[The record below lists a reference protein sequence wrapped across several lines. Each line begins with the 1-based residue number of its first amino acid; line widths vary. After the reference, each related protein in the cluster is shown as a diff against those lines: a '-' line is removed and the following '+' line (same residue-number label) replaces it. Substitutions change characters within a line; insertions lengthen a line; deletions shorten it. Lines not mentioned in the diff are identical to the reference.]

1 MCPMRRAFAEARS
14 AAGRRPVL
22 LFRPPSPPGAGGR
35 PLNAPVA
42 AALDSRRSES
52 TTGVRTGQ
60 TWRPLRYFNYYRIA
74 LATIFSVVFLVRIGP
89 RILGNHEPL
98 LFQSVA
104 LTYLALALLS
114 AFTIHS
120 KRPAFAIQVNAQV
133 LIDIAA
139 LTLMM
144 HASGGLTSGLG
155 ILMVVS
161 IAGAGVMV
169 VGRVAMLH
177 AALATLAVLGEQTY
191 AHLTASFDTTAY
203 TQAGLLGI
211 TFFATALVAYVL
223 ANRARESEAL
233 ARQRGVDL
241 ANLEQVND
249 YIIRHMQSGVV
260 VVDRDEN
267 VRLINDAAWNLLAR
281 PTLAR
286 EQQLEQLSAPLRDRM
301 RRWRNDGDPQDQP
314 LQAAQD
320 GAQVIPRFAHIGSD
334 VQAATA
340 IFLED
345 ATEANQRLQQLKLA
359 SLGRLTASIAH
370 EIRNPL
376 GAISHAAQLLG
387 ESAQL
392 DRNDRR
398 LTQIISEH
406 SKRMNAIIENVLQL
420 SRRETSHPRSFTLLA
435 WLHGFAEEL
444 QAVQK
449 LSSTQLQIEVKPAE
463 LEVHIDPTH
472 LQQVLWNLCGN
483 ALEHAAAPDQS
494 PSLQLKGGLSEYGTP
509 YLDVIDNGPGIG
521 ADIAEQIF
529 EPFYTTASHG
539 TGLGL
544 YISRELCECNRARL
558 NYLRPATGGSC
569 FRISFSSP
577 ERKTA

>member
-1 MCPMRRAFAEARS
+1 M
-14 AAGRRPVL
+14 AAVTDPAHTDQTLGL
-22 LFRPPSPPGAGGR
+22 
-35 PLNAPVA
+35 
-42 AALDSRRSES
+42 
-52 TTGVRTGQ
+52 RTAQ
-60 TWRPLRYFNYYRIA
+60 TWRPLRYFNYYRIV

-89 RILGNHEPL
+89 RILGDFQPF
-98 LFQSVA
+98 LFQTVSLA
-104 LTYLALALLS
+104 YLAFALLS
-114 AFTIHS
+114 SYTIHI
-120 KRPAFAIQVNAQV
+120 KRPSFAIQVNAQV
-133 LIDIAA
+133 LIDITA

-155 ILMVVS
+155 ILIVVA
-161 IAGAGVMV
+161 IAGAGVMM
-169 VGRVAMLH
+169 VGRLAMLY

-191 AHLTASFDTTAY
+191 AHLADSFETTAY

-211 TFFATALVAYVL
+211 TFFATALLAYVL

-281 PTLAR
+281 PALAR
-286 EQQLEQLSAPLRDRM
+286 EQQLDQLSTQLRDRL
-301 RRWRNDGDPQDQP
+301 RRWRDNGETQNEPF
-314 LQAAQD
+314 QAAQD
-320 GAQVIPRFAHIGSD
+320 GAQVIPRFARIGSD
-334 VQAATA
+334 QQAATA

-387 ESAQL
+387 ESPQL
-392 DRNDRR
+392 DHNDQR
-398 LTQIISEH
+398 LTQIISDH
-406 SKRMNAIIENVLQL
+406 SRRMNAIIENVLQL
-420 SRRETSHPRSFTLLA
+420 SRRETSHPRSFALQP
-435 WLHGFAEEL
+435 WLQGFAEEL
-444 QAVQK
+444 KAVQK
-449 LSSTQLQIEVKPAE
+449 LPGEQLQVQVQPAE
-463 LEVHIDPTH
+463 LEIHIDPTH

-483 ALEHAAAPDQS
+483 ALEHAAAPDRAAQVR
-494 PSLQLKGGLSEYGTP
+494 LIGGLNEYGNP
-509 YLDVIDNGPGIG
+509 YLDVIDNGPGI
-521 ADIAEQIF
+521 ADDVAEQIF
-529 EPFYTTASHG
+529 EPFYTTAAHG

-544 YISRELCECNRARL
+544 YISRELCECNKARL
-558 NYLRPATGGSC
+558 SYLRPATGGSC
-569 FRISFSSP
+569 FRISFP
-577 ERKTA
+577 APQRKTA

>member
-1 MCPMRRAFAEARS
+1 MAAAAESPQNERYLGAPRS
-14 AAGRRPVL
+14 A
-22 LFRPPSPPGAGGR
+22 
-35 PLNAPVA
+35 
-42 AALDSRRSES
+42 
-52 TTGVRTGQ
+52 Q
-60 TWRPLRYFNYYRIA
+60 TWRPLRYFNYYRIV
-74 LATIFSVVFLVRIGP
+74 LATVFSVVFLVRIGP
-89 RILGNHEPL
+89 RILGNYQPL
-98 LFQSVA
+98 LFQTASLA
-104 LTYLALALLS
+104 YLALALLS
-114 AFTIHS
+114 AYTIHVR
-120 KRPAFAIQVNAQV
+120 RPAFAIQVNSLV

-155 ILMVVS
+155 ILIVIA
-161 IAGAGVMV
+161 IAGAGVMM
-169 VGRVAMLH
+169 VGRLAMLH

-191 AHLTASFDTTAY
+191 AHLSSSFDTTAY

-211 TFFATALVAYVL
+211 TFFATALLAYVL

-249 YIIRHMQSGVV
+249 YIIRHMQSGVL

-286 EQQLEQLSAPLRDRM
+286 EQRLDQLSLPLRERM
-301 RRWRNDGDPQDQP
+301 HHWRESGDPQDQP
-314 LQAAQD
+314 FQPAQD
-320 GAQVIPRFAHIGSD
+320 GAQVVPRFAQIGSD
-334 VQAATA
+334 QQAATA

-387 ESAQL
+387 ESPQL
-392 DRNDRR
+392 EHNEQR
-398 LTQIISEH
+398 LTQIISNH

-420 SRRETSHPRSFTLLA
+420 SRRETSHPRSFALLP
-435 WLHGFAEEL
+435 WLQGFAEEL
-444 QAVQK
+444 QAVQN
-449 LSSTQLQIEVKPAE
+449 LAPEQLHVQVQPAE
-463 LEVHIDPTH
+463 LEIHIDPTH

-483 ALEHAAAPDQS
+483 ALAHAAAPHRIPQI
-494 PSLQLKGGLSEYGTP
+494 QLVGGLNDYGTP
-509 YLDVIDNGPGIG
+509 YLDVIDNGDGI
-521 ADIAEQIF
+521 AAEIAEQIF
-529 EPFYTTASHG
+529 EPFYTTATHG

-558 NYLRPATGGSC
+558 NYLQTATGGSC
-569 FRISFSSP
+569 FRISFSTSQ
-577 ERKTA
+577 RKTA

>member
-1 MCPMRRAFAEARS
+1 M
-14 AAGRRPVL
+14 
-22 LFRPPSPPGAGGR
+22 
-35 PLNAPVA
+35 
-42 AALDSRRSES
+42 
-52 TTGVRTGQ
+52 
-60 TWRPLRYFNYYRIA
+60 
-74 LATIFSVVFLVRIGP
+74 FLVRIGP
-89 RILGNHEPL
+89 RILGNYQPL
-98 LFQSVA
+98 LFQTAS

-114 AFTIHS
+114 AYTIHIR
-120 KRPAFAIQVNAQV
+120 RPAFTFQVNSQV

-144 HASGGLTSGLG
+144 HASGGLNSGLG
-155 ILMVVS
+155 ILIVVA
-161 IAGAGVMV
+161 IAGAGVMM
-169 VGRVAMLH
+169 VGRLAMLH

-191 AHLTASFDTTAY
+191 AHLTSSFDTTAY

-211 TFFATALVAYVL
+211 TFFATALLAYVL

-260 VVDRDEN
+260 VVDGDEN

-281 PTLAR
+281 PTLSR
-286 EQQLEQLSAPLRDRM
+286 EQRLEQLSAPLRERM
-301 RRWRNDGDPQDQP
+301 QHWRGSGDPQDQP
-314 LQAAQD
+314 FQPAQD
-320 GAQVIPRFAHIGSD
+320 GTQVIPRFAQIGSD
-334 VQAATA
+334 QQAATA

-387 ESAQL
+387 ESPQL
-392 DRNDRR
+392 EHNEQR
-398 LTQIISEH
+398 LTQIISDH
-406 SKRMNAIIENVLQL
+406 SKRMNAIIENILQL
-420 SRRETSHPRSFTLLA
+420 SRRETSHPRSFTLLP

-444 QAVQK
+444 QAVQN
-449 LSSTQLQIEVKPAE
+449 LASDQLQVQVQPAE
-463 LEVHIDPTH
+463 LEIHIDPTH

-483 ALEHAAAPDQS
+483 ALEHAAAPDRVPQI
-494 PSLQLKGGLSEYGTP
+494 QLLGGLNDYGTP
-509 YLDVIDNGPGIG
+509 YLDVLDNGDGI
-521 ADIAEQIF
+521 ATEIAEQIF
-529 EPFYTTASHG
+529 EPFYTTAAHG

-569 FRISFSSP
+569 FRISFSTP
-577 ERKTA
+577 QRKTA